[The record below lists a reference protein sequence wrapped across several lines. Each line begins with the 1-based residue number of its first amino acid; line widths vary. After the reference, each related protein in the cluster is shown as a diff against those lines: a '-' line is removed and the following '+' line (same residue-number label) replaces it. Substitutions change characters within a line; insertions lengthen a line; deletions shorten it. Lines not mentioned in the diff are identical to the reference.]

1 MRWKHVPSNTTQVGS
16 HAQQKHVMSYQY
28 TLITQPIVH
37 PVNPPCQPTLT
48 SHPFNYLAKSTLI
61 LFVQILEQSA
71 MRALDNEF
79 ETLRLA
85 MRIKLT
91 SEK

>member
-48 SHPFNYLAKSTLI
+48 SHPFNYLAKSYTT
-61 LFVQILEQSA
+61 VKQSA

>member
-1 MRWKHVPSNTTQVGS
+1 MVCTAVSNNNSLHFTFLHFIKFDHTQSTTS
-16 HAQQKHVMSYQY
+16 ASLEAQ
-28 TLITQPIVH
+28 
-37 PVNPPCQPTLT
+37 
-48 SHPFNYLAKSTLI
+48 LANAIEARTIEYNTVK
-61 LFVQILEQSA
+61 QSA

-85 MRIKLT
+85 MRIKLS